1 MMMQQ
6 KNRSK
11 VSLAQ
16 KMHDGSLSWL
26 GTGTSIKS
34 GGVKQCFSALISPLS
49 DHASVFHMSLKYQ
62 PGAS

>member
-1 MMMQQ
+1 MQQ

-16 KMHDGSLSWL
+16 TMHDGSLSWL

-34 GGVKQCFSALISPLS
+34 GGVKQCFSGVQFALINL
-49 DHASVFHMSLKYQ
+49 
-62 PGAS
+62 